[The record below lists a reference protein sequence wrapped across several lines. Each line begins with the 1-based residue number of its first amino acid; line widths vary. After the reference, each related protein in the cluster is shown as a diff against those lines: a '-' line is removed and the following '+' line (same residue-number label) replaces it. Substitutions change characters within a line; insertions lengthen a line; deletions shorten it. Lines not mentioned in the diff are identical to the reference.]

1 MDVEQRRP
9 SRADF
14 VFLAR
19 LPGIGTHT
27 VAKLLER
34 ADWPQ
39 GWLAALPSRLA
50 APVRLWCERPASSPL
65 HQQVMTDLAWHAP
78 EQGRHLLTPA
88 DADWPAM
95 LALLPDPPIALWALG
110 RRSLLEQPMLAI
122 VGARKAS
129 PAGMT
134 HAHDLAAELVSRG
147 WSVAS
152 GLALGIDAAAHQGA
166 LNAALRLEADAY
178 PAPPSTLAVLGCGV
192 DVTYPAQHHQL
203 RLRLLESGG
212 LLLSEHP
219 PGTGAHARHFP
230 RRNRL
235 ITGLSHGV
243 LVVEATLRSGS
254 LVSARLAM
262 EQNREVFALPGRID
276 DIASSGCLE
285 LIRQGATLVRDVDD
299 MLAELSHLMPT
310 AGNVNSL
317 ALADAAALGLPDI
330 QCRLAHGTLLC
341 IACSPVAVIDDTFP
355 FAVGRVGQHDEAA
368 SEFTGLLL
376 DFRVACRA
384 GGLLE
389 GLIEVP
395 QVVTHQDDDVVL
407 GRDAGAACGLVGA
420 VGTRHHV
427 LGIRLREAQC
437 GEIVDG
443 GLLADR
449 LAIGDVVDIDT
460 AVVGVVE
467 EVDGARGGGGDG
479 VVYPV
484 RPALAVVGTAF
495 AQRPATIAGGVEH
508 GIIDIHDHREW
519 LVLGTATRECQI
531 QAIVRHIEGLQR
543 QTMEFSA
550 ALYPEG
556 RQHGLVAEWSPGVRA
571 DHECQCCFVRS
582 FRGSGGCRA
591 CAWWRHRRLSHRGR
605 VGVGV

>member
-1 MDVEQRRP
+1 MSIDGDVEQRRP

-134 HAHDLAAELVSRG
+134 HAHDLSAELVSRG

-310 AGNVNSL
+310 EQRRPLASPRGVVDSPSTPRVSSSRSVPTGARGN
-317 ALADAAALGLPDI
+317 ALPENLP
-330 QCRLAHGTLLC
+330 
-341 IACSPVAVIDDTFP
+341 
-355 FAVGRVGQHDEAA
+355 
-368 SEFTGLLL
+368 
-376 DFRVACRA
+376 
-384 GGLLE
+384 LLE
-389 GLIEVP
+389 GDRPVAETSPVP
-395 QVVTHQDDDVVL
+395 APLCYLSAMPLALDQLVELSGTHVSVL
-407 GRDAGAACGLVGA
+407 SM
-420 VGTRHHV
+420 
-427 LGIRLREAQC
+427 Q
-437 GEIVDG
+437 
-443 GLLADR
+443 LLE
-449 LAIGDVVDIDT
+449 L
-460 AVVGVVE
+460 E
-467 EVDGARGGGGDG
+467 
-479 VVYPV
+479 
-484 RPALAVVGTAF
+484 L
-495 AQRPATIAGGVEH
+495 
-508 GIIDIHDHREW
+508 
-519 LVLGTATRECQI
+519 
-531 QAIVRHIEGLQR
+531 
-543 QTMEFSA
+543 
-550 ALYPEG
+550 EG
-556 RQHGLVAEWSPGVRA
+556 RVVQAPG
-571 DHECQCCFVRS
+571 
-582 FRGSGGCRA
+582 G
-591 CAWWRHRRLSHRGR
+591 WKRL
-605 VGVGV
+605 